1 MKAHFSHSHSFLLSR
16 AVEMLESACTAGCF
30 LSLEDFELKTIQIA
44 MGCYG
49 PNCVPLKIHILNIL
63 SISEHDHIWL
73 WGL

>member
-16 AVEMLESACTAGCF
+16 PVEMLESIYTVGYF

-44 MGCYG
+44 LGCYG
-49 PNCVPLKIHILNIL
+49 PDCVPVKSHILNIL